1 MINNLGGFK
10 MNNSTVKQI
19 FKPFE
24 EGMAATLLTGRT
36 IYDLEGKNDMSI
48 TTLVNTISDYA
59 YREHNMAYIRYSL
72 SRDVLISGTYNAEDI
87 KTIKTALADEGI
99 LQSKCT
105 SGECKAS
112 QKVIDILQG
121 ILQLASNKK
130 YLDLKWSNGRP
141 LRFMFQFEFCSHL
154 LPSEPHNINPLIAS
168 ELSYIAAH
176 SVIIRDSGNYIVFN
190 DVVDGKV
197 YPMVSN
203 ILPSISL
210 NYPDYDDKLE
220 FIKVLHHCYP
230 NAKFENGL
238 DDKQVANLSS
248 NTPNRGLEGLFLGSE
263 RTGNLISS
271 AQLIEQKV
279 KDVSAIS
286 EGTLTLLDIERVKDV
301 ELVGATVEVPK
312 KFLTECALGLREKN
326 KLTPMNILLLGAP
339 STGKTDL
346 ALMTASLANVP
357 AYGLNSPKGGIV
369 GETERK
375 ARIQMNTLKSMAP
388 NLGFIDEISESF
400 PMERGNNNLDSGAS
414 AAVTAALLESLSDKS
429 REGNSIL
436 VATSNCGW
444 RVGGAMLS
452 RFTVVPVL
460 MAVVTDFPM
469 IIRSIVKNISPETL
483 TDISDERVIKAAEIF
498 YGKNLMPRQIRSAL
512 KHAMSIR
519 KSLMPDDI
527 LFAAQDAVP
536 SDYIS
541 RVSSIY
547 SDYYALRLCFSKSLL
562 PWNGNPNFP
571 YPDYIK
577 KILDDNGDIDAEKI
591 NNEMDK
597 LKPYVN
603 V

>member
-1 MINNLGGFK
+1 MS
-10 MNNSTVKQI
+10 NSTVKQI

-36 IYDLEGKNDMSI
+36 IYDLDVKNDTST
-48 TTLVNTISDYA
+48 TTLLNLIGDYA
-59 YREHNMAYIRYSL
+59 YREHGMAYIRYSL
-72 SRDVLISGTYNAEDI
+72 SQGII
-87 KTIKTALADEGI
+87 KPRIMNGNDQNVAVTTLREIGI
-99 LQSKCT
+99 MEEESKCAP
-105 SGECKAS
+105 GDCKEAAG

-121 ILQLASNKK
+121 ILELASTKK
-130 YLDLKWSNGRP
+130 YLDLKWSDGRP

-154 LPSEPHNINPLIAS
+154 LPREPHNVNPLIAG

-176 SVIIRDSGNYIVFN
+176 SNVIRDSGNYIVFS

-197 YPMVSN
+197 YDMVSN
-203 ILPSISL
+203 ILPSVL
-210 NYPDYDDKLE
+210 LKYPDYDDKLG
-220 FIKVLHHCYP
+220 FIKVLHHRYP
-230 NAKFENGL
+230 NAKFENDL

-248 NTPNRGLEGLFLGSE
+248 NTPNKGLEGLFLGSV
-263 RTGNLISS
+263 RTGNPITST
-271 AQLIEQKV
+271 QLIEQKV
-279 KDVSAIS
+279 KDVVAIS
-286 EGTLTLLDIERVKDV
+286 EGTLTLLDTERLKDV
-301 ELVGATVEVPK
+301 DLVGSTIEISK
-312 KFLTECALGLREKN
+312 KFLTKCASGLREKN

-375 ARIQMNTLKSMAP
+375 AKLQMKVFKSMSP

-400 PMERGNNNLDSGAS
+400 PMERGNHNLDSGAS
-414 AAVTAALLESLSDKS
+414 AAVTAALLESLSDKT

-460 MAVVTDFPM
+460 MPVVTDFPM
-469 IIRSIVKNISPETL
+469 IIRSIVKNITPETL
-483 TDISDERVIKAAEIF
+483 TDISDERVTKAAKIF

-519 KSLMPDDI
+519 KALTPDDI

-571 YPDYIK
+571 FPDYIT
-577 KILDDNGDIDAEKI
+577 KILDDNGDIDAKKL
-591 NNEMDK
+591 NDEMDR